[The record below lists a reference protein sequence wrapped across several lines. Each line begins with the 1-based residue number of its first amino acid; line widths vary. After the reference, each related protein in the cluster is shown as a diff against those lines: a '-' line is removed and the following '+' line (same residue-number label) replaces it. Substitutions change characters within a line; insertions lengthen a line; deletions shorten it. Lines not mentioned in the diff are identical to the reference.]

1 MEGER
6 SMSKR
11 LTASRLSTSGKPQCC
26 TATAEQARGSSRG
39 ACSIRHGAFR
49 DHSWPAAGSDA
60 IALRQ
65 ANFLILIKRV
75 NASVAA
81 FH

>member
-1 MEGER
+1 
-6 SMSKR
+6 MSKG
-11 LTASRLSTSGKPQCC
+11 LTASCLSTSGKPQCC
-26 TATAEQARGSSRG
+26 TATAEQARGSLRG

-49 DHSWPAAGSDA
+49 VILGSPPAGSDA

-75 NASVAA
+75 NASVVA